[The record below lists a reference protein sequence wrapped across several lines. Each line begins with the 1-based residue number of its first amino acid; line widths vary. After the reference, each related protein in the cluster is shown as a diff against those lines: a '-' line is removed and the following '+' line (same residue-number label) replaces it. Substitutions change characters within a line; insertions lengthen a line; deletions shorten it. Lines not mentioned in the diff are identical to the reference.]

1 MEKTLQKKASPIRD
15 KFLTL
20 IKKTFSKE
28 QENTED
34 IERQALLSDIE
45 EAISDIRYA
54 RNCFEEARDPEMI
67 EACIFE
73 IKSAEARY
81 SFLLRKAKLMS
92 IKI

>member
-1 MEKTLQKKASPIRD
+1 MEKTIKKKSSFGEKFSPFFNFFAKRKASD
-15 KFLTL
+15 T
-20 IKKTFSKE
+20 
-28 QENTED
+28 D

-45 EAISDIRYA
+45 DALTDIRHA

-92 IKI
+92 LKI

>member
-1 MEKTLQKKASPIRD
+1 MEKTLQKKNLSIRE
-15 KFLTL
+15 KLLPLF
-20 IKKTFSKE
+20 KKLLSTDAE
-28 QENTED
+28 DTAD
-34 IERQALLSDIE
+34 IERRALLADIE
-45 EAISDIRYA
+45 EALSDIRHA

-92 IKI
+92 LKI

>member
-1 MEKTLQKKASPIRD
+1 MEKTLQKKHPIHD
-15 KFLTL
+15 KFLSL

-28 QENTED
+28 TENSED

-45 EAISDIRYA
+45 DAISDIRYA
-54 RNCFEEARDPEMI
+54 RNCFEEAKDPEMI

>member
-1 MEKTLQKKASPIRD
+1 MEKT
-15 KFLTL
+15 
-20 IKKTFSKE
+20 IKKKFPLSEKLSTFIKFF
-28 QENTED
+28 TKPKIAD
-34 IERQALLSDIE
+34 GDVERQTLLSDIE
-45 EAISDIRYA
+45 EALTDIRHA

-92 IKI
+92 LKI